1 MKDVELIARLRANII
16 AYKQLQTVGSVRSL
30 TLPGVWAFAL
40 PSRPEA
46 AHQHR
51 VLYESA
57 QALLGALGALEEF
70 YRLHGIGNW
79 HVQVPAGDA
88 EVQQLLARRGHSP
101 GEVIPAMG
109 ITLADLSL
117 RPPALPVERVRT
129 QEELALLNAE
139 AFGRNMSTA
148 LSPWHSQ
155 RLPQIHVCLL
165 REEGRVLS
173 GGLAHDLGD
182 TTGIY
187 MMATATD
194 ARRRGLAAEVL
205 RALLGDARDRGQR
218 AVVLQATALGHPVY
232 RKMGFRDLEAWT
244 CWVRRPEEVDPIG

>member
-16 AYKQLQTVGSVRSL
+16 AYKQLQTTGSPLRSL
-30 TLPGVWAFAL
+30 TLPGVWAFVQ
-40 PSRPEA
+40 PSHPEA
-46 AHQHR
+46 SHQHR

-57 QALLGALGALEEF
+57 QALPAALGALEEF
-70 YRLHGIGNW
+70 YRHHGIRNW
-79 HVQVPAGDA
+79 HVQVPVGDA
-88 EVQQLLARRGHSP
+88 EVEQLLARSGHSP

-109 ITLADLSL
+109 LPLADLSL
-117 RPPALPVERVRT
+117 VPPALPVERVRT

-139 AFGRNMSTA
+139 AFGRSVSTA

-155 RLPQIHVCLL
+155 TLPHIHVYLL
-165 REEGRVLS
+165 REGGRVLS

-205 RALLGDARDRGQR
+205 RALLADARDRGQR
-218 AVVLQATALGHPVY
+218 AAVLQATALGHPVY
-232 RKMGFRDLEAWT
+232 RKMGFRDLQAWT
-244 CWVRRPEEVDPIG
+244 CWGRRLD